1 MKRREFITLFA
12 WAAVAWPLVAR
23 TQQPGGMRRI
33 GVLMGT
39 AESDT
44 ETQAFVAAFREGLEK
59 LGWAEGRNIRI
70 DTRWATPPN
79 APVPKLRAGTKNP
92 ELSRAPETVAVPSLS
107 ASAKRRSPRRGSQ
120 PRLLPGARS
129 CLDGRR
135 RERGR
140 SSTWH
145 ASQI

>member
-59 LGWAEGRNIRI
+59 PGWAEGRNIRI
-70 DTRWATPPN
+70 DTRWATPPE
-79 APVPKLRAGTKNP
+79 RSGTEAQGGN
-92 ELSRAPETVAVPSLS
+92 EESRPLPSS
-107 ASAKRRSPRRGSQ
+107 RDSRCSIVV
-120 PRLLPGARS
+120 
-129 CLDGRR
+129 C
-135 RERGR
+135 
-140 SSTWH
+140 
-145 ASQI
+145 